1 MPLLGPLRHT
11 QARFSCNVMPCSMFQ
26 LQLQSSSL
34 QVLLSII
41 CPPRPPPP
49 PCPFHTTACM
59 RQTASNCTVS
69 ALSDLHLNPRGFC
82 CRSYRYLRVR
92 RCVVHVKHNACKQSA
107 DAQLAAE
114 DAKASFQPGA
124 FRAKKGRCGVV
135 AFGHSGWPA
144 NLGAVS
150 YPCPSTTADDE
161 VVPGALTTDGLLNM
175 QPKSHGEGCCEQCQ
189 RHHERQGNGHRHGNA
204 L

>member
-1 MPLLGPLRHT
+1 MPLLGPLRHP

-41 CPPRPPPP
+41 CPPRPPP

-92 RCVVHVKHNACKQSA
+92 RCVVHVKHNAVSRCSACCRRCKSFIPARCFSSQKGSVWSRSLWPFR
-107 DAQLAAE
+107 LAC
-114 DAKASFQPGA
+114 KPRRSI
-124 FRAKKGRCGVV
+124 
-135 AFGHSGWPA
+135 
-144 NLGAVS
+144 VS
-150 YPCPSTTADDE
+150 LPLDNR
-161 VVPGALTTDGLLNM
+161 G
-175 QPKSHGEGCCEQCQ
+175 
-189 RHHERQGNGHRHGNA
+189 
-204 L
+204 